1 MTIHLSMNP
10 LGVLAQTAPAPL
22 SKTPQPLITPQIL
35 STGLPSPSPSPTVS
49 PPSTIVAP
57 LQRINDV
64 PAEVGLDS
72 LLAEK
77 PLMNHVPGLVR
88 AIDHSLRYLQS
99 DASAADYL
107 RLRIPG
113 VTRDRVRRSLKR
125 FRTLLL
131 KAETPQQLQASV
143 RQEFEFYTA
152 TGKDG
157 QGTVDFTGYFE
168 PVYAASYKPTPEFRY
183 PIYRQPGN
191 FARWPKPHPT
201 RADLEGKD
209 GLQGNKGLLKGS
221 ELVWLKDRLDA
232 FLIQVQGSAQ
242 LRFEDGSKMTIGY
255 AGNTQYPYV
264 GIGRELVKDGK
275 LKLEELSLPKVVGYF
290 QQHPAEL
297 DEYLPR
303 NQRFVFFRNTQGS
316 PAIGSLGVPVTAERS
331 IATDKK
337 LMPPGA
343 LAIIQTQV
351 PNAKLEQE
359 SVGRFVLDQDTGGA
373 IIGPGRVDIFMGTG
387 DLARDRAGLIH
398 STGKLYYLLLKD
410 DRKGR

>member
-1 MTIHLSMNP
+1 M
-10 LGVLAQTAPAPL
+10 
-22 SKTPQPLITPQIL
+22 TPQIPF
-35 STGLPSPSPSPTVS
+35 SAGAPSPSPLPTIS
-49 PPSTIVAP
+49 SPSTIVAP
-57 LQRINDV
+57 LQRTPEV
-64 PAEVGLDS
+64 PAEVGSDS

-77 PLMNHVPGLVR
+77 PMMSHVPGLVR
-88 AIDHSLRYLQS
+88 AIDHSLSYLQS

-131 KAETPQQLQASV
+131 TAETPQQLQASV
-143 RQEFEFYTA
+143 RKEFEFYTA

-183 PIYRQPGN
+183 PIYRQPSN

-201 RADLEGKD
+201 RAELEGRD
-209 GLQGNKGLLKGS
+209 GLQGDKGLLKGS

-242 LRFEDGSKMTIGY
+242 LRFADGSKMTIGY
-255 AGNTQYPYV
+255 AAHTQHPYV

-275 LKLEELSLPKVVGYF
+275 LKLEELSLPKVIAYF
-290 QQHPAEL
+290 QQRPAEL

-303 NQRFVFFRNTQGS
+303 NQRFIFFRNTQGS
-316 PAIGSLGVPVTAERS
+316 PALGSLGVPVTAERS

-343 LAIIQTQV
+343 LAIIQTQL
-351 PNAKLEQE
+351 PNAKLEPE
-359 SVGRFVLDQDTGGA
+359 SVNRFVLDQDTGGA
-373 IIGPGRVDIFMGTG
+373 VIGPGRVDIFMGTG